1 MLTKQAPKR
10 ISSQAARTYMLRG
23 SYVASVANHSEAGSR
38 TGSSRGSS
46 TGSST
51 RTGIGPLPPQ
61 LAGSPS
67 LLRRLLSAATSH
79 EATDICDAAGI
90 TRCFTEDEAL
100 ALMTAALER
109 GNTQLALSI
118 HNSMCAARQSSGSPG
133 GSGSSPRASP
143 GLVPAGD
150 TAVLWPATSVRAT
163 CSLVLG
169 LCRQLA
175 VKAAVEVVG
184 GIRGQG
190 LASNDEAVGFGKVI
204 ASPLAPQQTLTV
216 VQPQEGCKLVA
227 DAYSKYEYEVFS
239 GKVISVKS
247 EALQPGSS
255 LLRSLLRAAGILRK
269 PAAAAVHEFV
279 VQAPDGTSRTFR
291 VATPTADVPAQIT
304 DRVTLVCSPSPGAAK
319 TSARKRKQGLLPPI
333 PANTLP
339 GEALTAT
346 NHMTGIVTP
355 LLRPPTSNTQSGLP
369 GWVMPVAILVAGGD
383 AASTLVDPNLPLLL
397 AGSLAA
403 VAGSAVAGN
412 QLLLPRLRQ
421 LPDKSLS
428 LEYIRQQLLGQYAQ
442 LAAKVEG
449 VVSESGEDVR
459 VLARLWQLQ
468 NKMQSVSAGAAATY
482 GARMERVAAA
492 RANIEQRLVK
502 KLELLDGY
510 ARVMHMIEI
519 EVEMDIEV
527 PAAELAGIQQQM
539 ERLTELEGLQDD
551 WRIQAEARDEVERLL
566 KVS

>member
-1 MLTKQAPKR
+1 
-10 ISSQAARTYMLRG
+10 
-23 SYVASVANHSEAGSR
+23 
-38 TGSSRGSS
+38 
-46 TGSST
+46 
-51 RTGIGPLPPQ
+51 
-61 LAGSPS
+61 
-67 LLRRLLSAATSH
+67 
-79 EATDICDAAGI
+79 
-90 TRCFTEDEAL
+90 
-100 ALMTAALER
+100 MTAALER

-133 GSGSSPRASP
+133 GSSSSPRASP

-150 TAVLWPATSVRAT
+150 TAVLWPATSVKAT

-304 DRVTLVCSPSPGAAK
+304 DR
-319 TSARKRKQGLLPPI
+319 
-333 PANTLP
+333 
-339 GEALTAT
+339 
-346 NHMTGIVTP
+346 
-355 LLRPPTSNTQSGLP
+355 SGLP

-383 AASTLVDPNLPLLL
+383 AASTL
-397 AGSLAA
+397 
-403 VAGSAVAGN
+403 
-412 QLLLPRLRQ
+412 

-449 VVSESGEDVR
+449 VVSE
-459 VLARLWQLQ
+459 
-468 NKMQSVSAGAAATY
+468 
-482 GARMERVAAA
+482 
-492 RANIEQRLVK
+492 
-502 KLELLDGY
+502 
-510 ARVMHMIEI
+510 
-519 EVEMDIEV
+519 
-527 PAAELAGIQQQM
+527 
-539 ERLTELEGLQDD
+539 
-551 WRIQAEARDEVERLL
+551 
-566 KVS
+566 